1 VLTIAA
7 SANVD
12 RLRQRLDHG
21 LRELERRGVRLVR
34 SEQTCGPY
42 TFVSLA
48 AQVTPTRSGAGC
60 GWQDMLRRQLAAVLC
75 EVIVCDFRPCLLERI
90 VASRYPQL
98 GAREKETVVQY
109 AERSLADAGT
119 QDTFRQWV
127 LLRLLEYLRDN
138 RQLILEG
145 FITFRLKEYVDHLEE
160 AVERA
165 IDEILLEK
173 EYQEF
178 VRLLQCFVAVQEPRV
193 SEVHVICR
201 VTGLA
206 LEDDQ
211 QRALSLQVPPA
222 LQGGIRAE
230 DLLVS
235 GLVSLAPS
243 RVVIHGT
250 PAGEDDRAVVE
261 AIKRIFAGRIAEC
274 PGCPRCFRPGGTGAR

>member
-21 LRELERRGVRLVR
+21 LRELERRGLRLVR
-34 SEQTCGPY
+34 SEQTCGSY
-42 TFVSLA
+42 TFVSLGV
-48 AQVTPTRSGAGC
+48 QVMPARAGW
-60 GWQDMLRRQLAAVLC
+60 GWQDLLRQQLAVVLC
-75 EVIVCDFRPCLLERI
+75 EVIMCDFRTCLLERI

-109 AERSLADAGT
+109 AERSLADGRT
-119 QDTFRQWV
+119 LDTFRRWV

-165 IDEILLEK
+165 IDELLLEK

-178 VRLLQCFVAVQEPRV
+178 VRLLQCFVAAQEPRLA
-193 SEVHVICR
+193 EVHVICR
-201 VTGLA
+201 VSGLI
-206 LEDDQ
+206 LEDGL
-211 QRALSLQVPPA
+211 QRTISLEVPPS

-230 DLLVS
+230 DLVVS

-243 RVVIHGT
+243 RVIIHGT

-261 AIKRIFAGRIAEC
+261 AIKRIFAGRTSVC
-274 PGCPRCFRPGGTGAR
+274 PGCARCSSPGDTDGR